1 MKEMNK
7 TYAIVE
13 VIDGEQIQLVRGL
26 RSGLCV
32 CLCVCVHLCVWLGNM
47 YICVFVHPAWSVV
60 RH

>member
-32 CLCVCVHLCVWLGNM
+32 CLCVWLGNM
-47 YICVFVHPAWSVV
+47 RFVYLFPHLGQ
-60 RH
+60 